1 MSLKVHVHVKPGFCM
16 IDTIGR
22 IVEKGLIGSKRSI
35 VVEIRLRRVAVSFAQ
50 QRFLFLF
57 RLVIL
62 EHPNIKW
69 WAKRIHM
76 NLLCK
81 RSQLKSNFALIL
93 FHLNPALN
101 NHVLVS

>member
-1 MSLKVHVHVKPGFCM
+1 M

-50 QRFLFLF
+50 QRFLFLL

>member
-1 MSLKVHVHVKPGFCM
+1 MSLKVHVHVKSGFCM

-22 IVEKGLIGSKRSI
+22 IVEKGLIGGKRSI

-69 WAKRIHM
+69 
-76 NLLCK
+76 
-81 RSQLKSNFALIL
+81 
-93 FHLNPALN
+93 
-101 NHVLVS
+101 

>member
-1 MSLKVHVHVKPGFCM
+1 M
-16 IDTIGR
+16 IDTICR

-62 EHPNIKW
+62 EHPR
-69 WAKRIHM
+69 RIHM

-81 RSQLKSNFALIL
+81 RYQLKQNFALFL

>member
-1 MSLKVHVHVKPGFCM
+1 M

-50 QRFLFLF
+50 ERFLFLF

-69 WAKRIHM
+69 
-76 NLLCK
+76 
-81 RSQLKSNFALIL
+81 
-93 FHLNPALN
+93 
-101 NHVLVS
+101 

>member
-1 MSLKVHVHVKPGFCM
+1 M
-16 IDTIGR
+16 IDTISR

>member
-1 MSLKVHVHVKPGFCM
+1 M

-93 FHLNPALN
+93 FHFNPALN